1 VYQYLELLKNLL
13 SQWYIRY
20 SDYNTTYINLYDAM
34 IDPDQSTKDSVAA
47 QHTMI
52 RRYDIIPFSGHELVW
67 DATQYAKILYD
78 AIM

>member
-1 VYQYLELLKNLL
+1 M
-13 SQWYIRY
+13 SQRYTRY
-20 SDYNTTYINLYDAM
+20 SDYNTTYVNLYDAM
-34 IDPDQSTKDSVAA
+34 IDPDQSTKDSIAA
-47 QHTMI
+47 QHTMT